1 MAPDGP
7 LPLSWPPE
15 RGAAQVRGPGQV
27 YSFAVSRL
35 RGRSLAWAAGLVV
48 LVTTVGLL
56 APGLDGTTA
65 AAPRAAAP
73 RSGAGVR
80 HRGSLTMRAEVDGTA
95 LSTATEAR
103 PLKLTPG
110 HPATV
115 TVSVDNRTSIP
126 VVIGAV
132 DLEGKVA
139 GLIFFAFDTSV
150 NFDVAPGQARGLTYV
165 LDTTSLKGQ
174 ATGLVPGEVAVLGL
188 NDQTIARQSFVTDVH
203 GSLVSVYGLFGLGI
217 LLMTGM
223 AWAEALLALAR
234 GRLPVNRWRR
244 GTRFLAAGLGVGGIL
259 VFSLSAVGAWLPS
272 GGHWL
277 IILAIG
283 ALAGFVLGY
292 LTPTPLP
299 SGDGSV
305 EDQGEDGDDAAGDG
319 AGLDAIAGSVVEVQA

>member
-1 MAPDGP
+1 
-7 LPLSWPPE
+7 
-15 RGAAQVRGPGQV
+15 VRGPGQV

-35 RGRSLAWAAGLVV
+35 RGRSQAWAAGLVV
-48 LVTTVGLL
+48 LATTMGLL
-56 APGLDGTTA
+56 ITGVAGTAA
-65 AAPRAAAP
+65 AAPRA
-73 RSGAGVR
+73 GADVR
-80 HRGSLTMRAEVDGTA
+80 HPGMLTMRAGVDGTA
-95 LSTATEAR
+95 LGTATEAR

-110 HPATV
+110 RPATV
-115 TVSVDNRTSIP
+115 TVSVDNRTSNP
-126 VVIGAV
+126 VVIGSV

-150 NFDVAPGQARGLTYV
+150 NFDVAPGQARELTYV

-174 ATGLVPGEVAVLGL
+174 ATGLVPGQVAVLGL

-217 LLMTGM
+217 LLLTAM
-223 AWAEALLALAR
+223 AWAEALLALAG

-259 VFSLSAVGAWLPS
+259 VFSLSAAGAWLPS

-292 LTPTPLP
+292 LTPTPVP
-299 SGDGSV
+299 SGDGSA
-305 EDQGEDGDDAAGDG
+305 EDQGQDGDDVAADDG
-319 AGLDAIAGSVVEVQA
+319 TGLDATAGSVVEVQA